1 MSPLPLLLLLP
12 CLALAQSPL
21 PGLPGLLDLLTYAGN
36 FAGLIDS
43 EDGSEEPSS
52 RTSRLLGRRE
62 RVEDVLRNTIDGFDF
77 GLDEVSDDITTQTPT
92 KDNDE
97 KKEAKVEE
105 NEADQAE
112 GENSR
117 KDGFIQEVKTPKTVV
132 KKELKIEVAGTQ
144 DSRSENVL
152 PHQSKHDISNKVTA
166 AAKSATEN
174 NELSTPTMKEEEGS
188 LWRAVLDFND
198 LMLEFIDADLI
209 RVVVDVLFDGL
220 QAKGVVSMAVYREER
235 QGQQLRDILTYSISG
250 LLAKQDCA
258 SRAFCEFG
266 QSSLL

>member
-1 MSPLPLLLLLP
+1 M
-12 CLALAQSPL
+12 
-21 PGLPGLLDLLTYAGN
+21 
-36 FAGLIDS
+36 
-43 EDGSEEPSS
+43 
-52 RTSRLLGRRE
+52 
-62 RVEDVLRNTIDGFDF
+62 EDVLRNTIDGFDF
-77 GLDEVSDDITTQTPT
+77 DLDLDALDPTIDNIFSNFGFDEVSDDITTQTPT

-112 GENSR
+112 GEHSR

-198 LMLEFIDADLI
+198 LMLECKLNY
-209 RVVVDVLFDGL
+209 LN
-220 QAKGVVSMAVYREER
+220 
-235 QGQQLRDILTYSISG
+235 
-250 LLAKQDCA
+250 
-258 SRAFCEFG
+258 
-266 QSSLL
+266 SSDFS

>member
-1 MSPLPLLLLLP
+1 M
-12 CLALAQSPL
+12 
-21 PGLPGLLDLLTYAGN
+21 
-36 FAGLIDS
+36 
-43 EDGSEEPSS
+43 
-52 RTSRLLGRRE
+52 
-62 RVEDVLRNTIDGFDF
+62 EDVLRNTIDGFDF
-77 GLDEVSDDITTQTPT
+77 DLDLDALDPTIDNIFSNFGFDEVSDDITTQTPT

-132 KKELKIEVAGTQ
+132 KKELEIEVAGTQ

-174 NELSTPTMKEEEGS
+174 NELSTPTMKEEEGT

-198 LMLEFIDADLI
+198 LMLECKL
-209 RVVVDVLFDGL
+209 
-220 QAKGVVSMAVYREER
+220 K
-235 QGQQLRDILTYSISG
+235 YSN
-250 LLAKQDCA
+250 
-258 SRAFCEFG
+258 
-266 QSSLL
+266 